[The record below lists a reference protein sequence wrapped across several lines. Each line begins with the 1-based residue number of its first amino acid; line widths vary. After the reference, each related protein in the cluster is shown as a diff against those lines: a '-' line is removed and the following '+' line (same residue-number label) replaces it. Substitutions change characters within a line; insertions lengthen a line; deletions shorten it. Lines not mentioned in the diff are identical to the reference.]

1 MNNQTSGM
9 AGMDGVQIDMKA
21 IVVRIWR
28 QKYRIIFVTLIL
40 NIVVYAALLFAP
52 RLYESSAS
60 VLVEPRSSVFS
71 RAANDLGNTTG
82 SVADAVL
89 MSSQVELLQSP
100 DLLLRV
106 VRSEKLV
113 DNSEFNG
120 SSKSMLDP
128 LFSLLSRTKTQHNAE
143 QIALANLAGALTVI
157 QQRDSRVI
165 SILVRTRDRN
175 LSARLANAIAKAHVN
190 RRAELS
196 INDTAD
202 ATKWLQTEIG
212 KLRISVVNAQAA
224 VANFKID
231 NNLFSGLN
239 NTSLVNQQL
248 SSIASQITNAKERRD
263 TARSRVTLIRAMIKS
278 GQPIDGVAD
287 VRDSAV
293 IQRLSEEKGRLAGER
308 AQLLAT
314 LLPNHPQVK
323 ALSAQISEIN
333 KQILIEG
340 RRVADALEAEAQV
353 EQTLIASLQDELAR
367 VKVQA
372 SSAATSSVRLQAL
385 EREAQAQSDL
395 LQTYLLRYRDA
406 SARTDAGAALPDVR
420 VITIAMPG
428 LKAVSPKTSL
438 IMIAVTIVSLS
449 VQIGAV
455 FFAELGTP
463 VPLVSVAADEDENE
477 NEDEN
482 EEATRDRRPDPA
494 SIAPASIEP
503 APIAPAP
510 IAPDIAD
517 IRVPVP
523 SVLGPSPIPVVRE
536 KPPASISASGETA
549 NEAQNGQDLDANMF
563 ALSEAVRAGGERL
576 VIISALDDDADC
588 ASAGKRL
595 LDEVMSARV
604 RVGVV
609 DAASAIV
616 SDKPGISDL
625 AADMVEFGE
634 IVFSS
639 EDGDLVEVYWGTRPE
654 IANDSPKPL
663 TLIKA
668 LGDICQVVVVF
679 AGRADDGAA
688 LALFSGADA
697 ALVLVAGA
705 PIDARQETAALK
717 EATALGF
724 ERSRLV
730 VAPMQK
736 TNAA

>member
-21 IVVRIWR
+21 IVAEIWR
-28 QKYRIIFVTLIL
+28 HKYRIIFVTVIL

-113 DNSEFNG
+113 DIAEFNG
-120 SSKSMLDP
+120 SSKSVLDP
-128 LFSLLSRTKTQHNAE
+128 LFSLLGRSKTPRDIE

-248 SSIASQITNAKERRD
+248 SSIASQITSAKERRD
-263 TARSRVTLIRAMIKS
+263 TARSRVTLIRAMINS
-278 GQPIDGVAD
+278 GQSIDGVAD

-428 LKAVSPKTSL
+428 LRAVSPKTKL
-438 IMIAVTIVSLS
+438 IMIAVTIVSLA
-449 VQIGAV
+449 VQVGAI
-455 FFAELGTP
+455 FFAELGAP
-463 VPLVSVAADEDENE
+463 VPLVSVAP

-482 EEATRDRRPDPA
+482 KEEDEKDVQDRRAQPVPL
-494 SIAPASIEP
+494 
-503 APIAPAP
+503 
-510 IAPDIAD
+510 APD
-517 IRVPVP
+517 VPDVVVP
-523 SVLGPSPIPVVRE
+523 IPNVLGATSARAGKEKSVEPISAKPLSA
-536 KPPASISASGETA
+536 KPPSTNNKTA
-549 NEAQNGQDLDANMF
+549 NKTESGQELAANMF
-563 ALSEAVRAGGERL
+563 ALSEAVQAGGERL
-576 VIISALDDDADC
+576 VIISALDDGADC
-588 ASAGKRL
+588 ASAGKLL
-595 LDEVMSARV
+595 LDDVMSAGM

-616 SDKPGISDL
+616 SEKPGISDL

-634 IVFSS
+634 VVFSS
-639 EDGDLVEVYWGTRPE
+639 EEGDLFEVYWGTRPE
-654 IANDSPKPL
+654 IADNSPKPL

-679 AGRADDGAA
+679 AGRADAA
-688 LALFSGADA
+688 AGLALFSGAEA

-705 PIDARQETAALK
+705 PLDAGQKTSAIN

-736 TNAA
+736 INVA